1 MEWNMSRTP
10 PWEVNQREDLD
21 MDVER
26 EKKGM
31 KEKMLTIA
39 HCANANKGDEARQGE
54 CKKCFMDAVKPK
66 RSRNPRAR
74 VNNKE
79 AIMTALTGCSEEFL
93 APAYD
98 QCTAMM
104 KAKTGEKEE
113 VMGCYIRVLVSDL
126 VQTCS
131 NGVNEVTAETMDNV
145 MDCGKDQVKEFVM
158 ENASPKMLEKLGKMF
173 GDDDDS
179 DEDED

>member
-26 EKKGM
+26 EKKGK

-98 QCTAMM
+98 QC
-104 KAKTGEKEE
+104 
-113 VMGCYIRVLVSDL
+113 
-126 VQTCS
+126 
-131 NGVNEVTAETMDNV
+131 
-145 MDCGKDQVKEFVM
+145 
-158 ENASPKMLEKLGKMF
+158 
-173 GDDDDS
+173 
-179 DEDED
+179 

>member
-1 MEWNMSRTP
+1 M
-10 PWEVNQREDLD
+10 
-21 MDVER
+21 
-26 EKKGM
+26 GM

-179 DEDED
+179 DEDEDED